1 MSKSLQKLRKRENKF
16 STVFENHQKNVI
28 WIFAPKINIRIYRCN
43 AGEFWRESSN
53 IWTISDITKIILKI
67 QWILARKFK
76 YLKNK
81 WHYKNHFKNSV
92 NFGAKIEIFEKLATI
107 ILKVQNETFFGDF
120 QTKWEFSPSLQDF
133 S

>member
-43 AGEFWRESSN
+43 ASELRRESSN

-67 QWILARKFK
+67 QWILARNFK
-76 YLKNK
+76 Y
-81 WHYKNHFKNSV
+81 FK
-92 NFGAKIEIFEKLATI
+92 E
-107 ILKVQNETFFGDF
+107 
-120 QTKWEFSPSLQDF
+120 
-133 S
+133 